1 MIIPF
6 PNIEFIPIVFYF
18 CSLYRLIE
26 QRGSELIYVLPPDHM
41 PRYESLLTALEVES
55 KTLGIRSYGL
65 SDTTLE
71 EVIEFDRFV
80 NVLKILEMLSNC

>member
-1 MIIPF
+1 MANLSDHS
-6 PNIEFIPIVFYF
+6 NIECIFIVFNF

-71 EVIEFDRFV
+71 EVLIEFDRFV
-80 NVLKILEMLSNC
+80 NVLP